1 MVPMAMLENS
11 TSTFVT
17 NLLDFEFWN
26 PHNGTYII
34 TIVKQVIKN
43 KTVMHNNFIYVEN
56 QIVKYIWKYIL
67 QTCYECKTCNYI
79 VYP

>member
-1 MVPMAMLENS
+1 MVPTTMLATS

-17 NLLDFEFWN
+17 NFLDFGFRN
-26 PHNGTYII
+26 QHYGTYII

-56 QIVKYIWKYIL
+56 QIVKYI
-67 QTCYECKTCNYI
+67 
-79 VYP
+79 